1 MKERTR
7 RSSMVKITNA
17 FDPKKAAPS
26 KEVFS
31 LPFVITC
38 FFLAFIPTVTLA
50 SYLTLDAYFELISFI
65 NIPSYTLNS
74 ALAIL
79 QIHTSEM
86 NWGDWY
92 LSLNE
97 TERYVVFS
105 SIAMSLILGA
115 YLGYLAGN
123 WAYKKTKSSAERK
136 ISGSDLLE
144 FNKAEKSINAAL
156 QEDIKQSG
164 EGLPLHKNIRC
175 SKQLETRSIL
185 ICGQIG
191 SGKTQLMLP
200 MIQDTIRRK
209 AKSFIFDIKGDMSS
223 TFRQDGVEVL
233 APWDKNSIVWAI
245 SKDVVDHHSA
255 ILFASA
261 LIPKNDK
268 DPMWSTSSR
277 IILAGCC
284 EYLIKKHGQN
294 WGWKSLAEMLNL
306 PDKYL
311 HRELAMVS
319 KQAAN
324 LVIPNSKTSQSMLLT
339 LYGFASPIFD
349 LTAAWGNAENGISI
363 KKWITDENT
372 FPTLIVQSNPNFETL
387 SDSIANLA
395 LEFLSKELLS
405 LPDSSHREVMFFL
418 DEAALLNF
426 DIGKFL
432 ITSRSKGGRIVLGV
446 QSLDLLTKRFTR
458 DEVNALSSM
467 IGTLIV
473 LRQGGLGNAASDLSN
488 ALGEQQIERLST
500 NFDKDSKSTFSWQRT
515 TLPVVSK
522 ADLVNLPQ
530 ASKKNGIT
538 GYLTILG
545 IPIVAKLNWQLTLL
559 PKKTNPFE
567 PADWLNKEKST
578 NQIKRPKS
586 KVEQELD
593 KAFEEVDFNEVD
605 DA

>member
-1 MKERTR
+1 
-7 RSSMVKITNA
+7 
-17 FDPKKAAPS
+17 
-26 KEVFS
+26 
-31 LPFVITC
+31 
-38 FFLAFIPTVTLA
+38 
-50 SYLTLDAYFELISFI
+50 
-65 NIPSYTLNS
+65 
-74 ALAIL
+74 
-79 QIHTSEM
+79 
-86 NWGDWY
+86 
-92 LSLNE
+92 
-97 TERYVVFS
+97 
-105 SIAMSLILGA
+105 
-115 YLGYLAGN
+115 
-123 WAYKKTKSSAERK
+123 
-136 ISGSDLLE
+136 
-144 FNKAEKSINAAL
+144 
-156 QEDIKQSG
+156 
-164 EGLPLHKNIRC
+164 
-175 SKQLETRSIL
+175 
-185 ICGQIG
+185 
-191 SGKTQLMLP
+191 MLP
-200 MIQDTIRRK
+200 MIQDALRRK
-209 AKSFIFDIKGDMSS
+209 TKSFIFDIKGDMTA

-233 APWDKNSIVWAI
+233 APWDKNGLIWAI
-245 SKDVVDHHSA
+245 SKDVIDHHSA

-294 WGWKSLAEMLNL
+294 WGWKSLAEMINL

-311 HRELAMVS
+311 HRELAMVN

-349 LTAAWGNAENGISI
+349 LATAWGNAENGISI
-363 KKWITDENT
+363 KNWITDENT

-387 SDSIANLA
+387 SDAIANLS

-405 LPDSSHREVMFFL
+405 LPDSSIREVMFFL

-473 LRQGGLGNAASDLSN
+473 LRQGGLGSAASDLSN

-500 NFDKDSKSTFSWQRT
+500 NFDKDGKSTFSWQRT
-515 TLPVVSK
+515 ALPVVSK

-530 ASKKNGIT
+530 ASKENGIT

-545 IPIVAKLNWQLTLL
+545 IPIVAKLNWQLTIL
-559 PKKTNPFE
+559 PKRAKPFE
-567 PADWLNKEKST
+567 PANWLNKDKQT

-593 KAFEEVDFNEVD
+593 KTFEEVDFEEVD

>member
-1 MKERTR
+1 
-7 RSSMVKITNA
+7 MVKITNYI
-17 FDPKKAAPS
+17 DPKKTAPS

-38 FFLAFIPTVTLA
+38 FVLVLIPTSILA
-50 SYLTLDAYFELISFI
+50 SYVLLDKHFELISFT
-65 NIPSYTLNS
+65 NIPHYTLNTVLA
-74 ALAIL
+74 ALHI
-79 QIHTSEM
+79 QSNGPCWT
-86 NWGDWY
+86 DWY
-92 LSLNE
+92 SSLNNDE
-97 TERYVVFS
+97 CYIIIS
-105 SIAMSLILGA
+105 CIAMSLFLGSF
-115 YLGYLAGN
+115 LGYYAGC
-123 WAYKKTKSSAERK
+123 WAYNKTKSSAERK

-144 FNKAEKSINAAL
+144 FSKAEKSINEAL
-156 QEDIKQSG
+156 QDDIKRSG

-200 MIQDTIRRK
+200 MIQDAISRK
-209 AKSFIFDIKGDMSS
+209 AKSFIFDIKGDMSA
-223 TFRQDGVEVL
+223 TFRQEGVEVL
-233 APWDKNSIVWAI
+233 APWDKNGLIWAI

-294 WGWKSLAEMLNL
+294 WGWQSLAEMLDL

-349 LTAAWGNAENGISI
+349 LATAWGNAETGVSM
-363 KKWITDENT
+363 KKWINDENS

-387 SDSIANLA
+387 SDAIANLS

-405 LPDSSHREVMFFL
+405 MPDSSSREIMFFL

-432 ITSRSKGGRIVLGV
+432 ITSRSKGGRIVLGI

-473 LRQGGLGNAASDLSN
+473 LRQGGLGNAANDLSN

-500 NFDKDSKSTFSWQRT
+500 SFDKDGKSTFSWQRT

-522 ADLVNLPQ
+522 SDLVNLPQ

-545 IPIVAKLNWQLTLL
+545 IPIVAKLNWQLTIL
-559 PKKTNPFE
+559 PKRAEPFE
-567 PADWLNKEKST
+567 LADWLYKDNAKVSI
-578 NQIKRPKS
+578 NRPKS
-586 KVEQELD
+586 TVEKELD
-593 KAFEEVDFNEVD
+593 KAFEEVDFEEVD